1 MEGGPPCKVP
11 IAQFCN
17 RVVTGWA
24 NRGVSAPSGAKLR
37 QGGGAALRQVHC
49 NADKDALVMV
59 TPADV
64 NHAFSDAELEELLA
78 FGTVESHRAGDLI
91 IEEGAMAPD
100 CIITLSG
107 HTDIFA
113 STDEGRKRV
122 GWMERG
128 QFAGDLSVLTGQ
140 RHLSRVEMGADGE
153 ILRIAHSDFQRL
165 IASNSYYS
173 DVFVRVLSA
182 RREFSNQ
189 RGFAVTIVIGA
200 ALDRSV
206 YALRDLLAKHGVA
219 HRWFDP
225 ADGPVPAHLLA
236 ERDISEDQLPVVILG
251 AADLLV
257 QPTPEQLAAAL
268 GLDLLPDGST
278 ADVIV
283 VGSGPGGLAAAV
295 YAASEGLTVIA
306 LDALAPGGQAGT
318 SSKIENY
325 LGFPTGISGNEL
337 ARRATVQA
345 QKFGARIAAPVR
357 AASIVRDEGVYCLHL
372 ADGRKLRSRAVVV
385 ASGAQYQRLPIEGI
399 EAYEGRGIYYGAT
412 PMEAQL
418 CGNAEVT
425 VVGSGNSAGQGAI
438 YLASVAK
445 KVYVIFRRK
454 SLRETMSEYLVRRL
468 EDHPN
473 IENIPSTDVIALHG
487 EGGLAGLTYR
497 SRETGEEGHCDCRFL
512 FLFLGANP
520 NTGWLPKEMVCDE
533 RGFVK
538 TGADIAPV
546 ELVKAG
552 WSLDRMPSR
561 YETSWPRIYAIGDVR
576 KGSVKRV
583 ASSVGEGSV
592 VVSDIHQALAEV
604 AAT

>member
-1 MEGGPPCKVP
+1 M
-11 IAQFCN
+11 
-17 RVVTGWA
+17 
-24 NRGVSAPSGAKLR
+24 VSR
-37 QGGGAALRQVHC
+37 
-49 NADKDALVMV
+49 
-59 TPADV
+59 ADV
-64 NHAFSDAELEELLA
+64 NHDFTDAELAELA
-78 FGTVESHRAGDLI
+78 VYGVVESHAAGDLLVA
-91 IEEGAMAPD
+91 EGTMAPD
-100 CIITLSG
+100 CIVTLSG
-107 HTDIFA
+107 QTDIFA

-128 QFAGDLSVLTGQ
+128 QFAGNLSVLTGQ

-153 ILRIAHSDFQRL
+153 ILRIAHADFQRL
-165 IASNSYYS
+165 IAANSHYS
-173 DVFVRVLSA
+173 DIFVRVLSA

-189 RGFAVTIVIGA
+189 RGFAVVIVIGA
-200 ALDRSV
+200 AMDRSV

-225 ADGPVPAHLLA
+225 AEGPVAAHLMA
-236 ERDISEDQLPVVILG
+236 ERGLTEDQLPVVILG
-251 AADLLV
+251 AADVLA
-257 QPTPEQLAAAL
+257 QPTPEQLAAGL
-268 GLDLLPDGST
+268 GLDLLPDGAT

-306 LDALAPGGQAGT
+306 IDALAPGGQAGT

-345 QKFGARIAAPVR
+345 QKFGARIVAPVR
-357 AASIVRDEGVYCLHL
+357 GAAIDRDGDAYCLSL
-372 ADGRKLRSRAVVV
+372 ADGRRLRSRAVVI
-385 ASGAQYQRLPIEGI
+385 ASGAQYQRLPIDGI
-399 EAYEGRGIYYGAT
+399 EHYEGRGIFYGAT

-425 VVGSGNSAGQGAI
+425 VVGAGNSAGQGAI
-438 YLASVAK
+438 YLANAARRVH
-445 KVYVIFRRK
+445 VVFRRS
-454 SLRETMSEYLVRRL
+454 SLRETMSEYLVKRL
-468 EDHPN
+468 EEHPN
-473 IENIPSTDVIALHG
+473 IELHASTDVVGLHG
-487 EGGLAGLTYR
+487 EDRLDGITYR
-497 SRETGEEGHCDCRFL
+497 CRESGAESGCGCSFL
-512 FLFLGANP
+512 FLFLGASP

-538 TGADIAPV
+538 TGVDIAPL

-592 VVSDIHQALAEV
+592 VVSDIHQALAEMGSP
-604 AAT
+604 

>member
-1 MEGGPPCKVP
+1 MT
-11 IAQFCN
+11 Q
-17 RVVTGWA
+17 
-24 NRGVSAPSGAKLR
+24 
-37 QGGGAALRQVHC
+37 
-49 NADKDALVMV
+49 
-59 TPADV
+59 PADV
-64 NHAFSDAELEELLA
+64 NHTFPDAELEELAA
-78 FGTVESHRAGDLI
+78 FGTIESHKAGDLI
-91 IEEGAMAPD
+91 LAEGTMAPD

-113 STDEGRKRV
+113 TTDEGRRRV

-153 ILRIAHSDFQRL
+153 ILRIAHADFQRL
-165 IASNSYYS
+165 ISGNSHFS
-173 DVFVRVLSA
+173 DVFVRVFAA
-182 RREFSNQ
+182 RREFGNS
-189 RGFAVTIVIGA
+189 RGFAAIIVIGA
-200 ALDRSV
+200 AMDRSV
-206 YALRDLLAKHGVA
+206 YALRDLLMKHGVA

-225 ADGPVPAHLLA
+225 ADGPVAAHLMA
-236 ERDISEDQLPVVILG
+236 ERGLTEDQLPAVILG
-251 AADLLV
+251 ATDVLV
-257 QPTPEQLAAAL
+257 QPTPEQLAQGL
-268 GLDLLPDGST
+268 GLDLLPDGAT
-278 ADVIV
+278 ADVLV

-306 LDALAPGGQAGT
+306 LDSLAPGGQAGT

-345 QKFGARIAAPVR
+345 QKFGARIVAPVR
-357 AASIVRDEGVYCLHL
+357 AASIDRDGEAYCLHL
-372 ADGRKLRSRAVVV
+372 VDGRKLRSRAVVV
-385 ASGAQYQRLPIEGI
+385 ASGAQYQRLPIDGI

-445 KVYVIFRRK
+445 KVHVIFRRK
-454 SLRETMSEYLVRRL
+454 SLRETMSEYLVKRL
-468 EDHPN
+468 EEHPN
-473 IENIPSTDVIALHG
+473 IEIIGSTDVVALRG
-487 EGGLAGLTYR
+487 EEGLEGLTYR
-497 SRETGEEGHCDCRFL
+497 CRETGAEDVCDCRFL
-512 FLFLGANP
+512 FLFLGAIP
-520 NTGWLPKEMVCDE
+520 NTSWLPKEMVCDDK
-533 RGFVK
+533 GFVK
-538 TGADIAPV
+538 TGTDIAPL
-546 ELVKAG
+546 ELVRAG

-592 VVSDIHQALAEV
+592 VVSDIHQALAEISADV
-604 AAT
+604 SSAAS

>member
-1 MEGGPPCKVP
+1 M
-11 IAQFCN
+11 
-17 RVVTGWA
+17 
-24 NRGVSAPSGAKLR
+24 VSR
-37 QGGGAALRQVHC
+37 
-49 NADKDALVMV
+49 
-59 TPADV
+59 ADV
-64 NHAFSDAELEELLA
+64 NHSFSDAELDELCG
-78 FGTVESHRAGDLI
+78 FGTVESYKAGDLI
-91 IEEGAMAPD
+91 IAEGAVAPD
-100 CIITLSG
+100 CIVTLSG

-165 IASNSYYS
+165 IAGNSHYS
-173 DVFVRVLSA
+173 DIFVRVLSA

-225 ADGPVPAHLLA
+225 ADGPVPTHLLA
-236 ERDISEDQLPVVILG
+236 ERGVAEEQLPVVILG

-257 QPTPEQLAAAL
+257 QPTPEMLAAAL
-268 GLDLLPDGST
+268 GLDLLPDGAT

-306 LDALAPGGQAGT
+306 LDAHAPGGQAGT

-357 AASIVRDEGVYCLHL
+357 AASIAPDKDAYCLHL

-418 CGNAEVT
+418 CSDAEVA

-438 YLASVAK
+438 YLASVAR

-454 SLRETMSEYLVRRL
+454 SLRETMSEYLVKRL
-468 EDHPN
+468 EEHPN
-473 IENIPSTDVIALHG
+473 IEIIASTDVVALHG
-487 EGGLAGLTYR
+487 EDSLDALTYR
-497 SRETGEEGHCDCRFL
+497 CRETGAEGHCECRFL
-512 FLFLGANP
+512 FLFLGATP
-520 NTGWLPKEMVCDE
+520 NTGWLPSEMVCDE

-538 TGADIAPV
+538 TGTDIAPV
-546 ELVKAG
+546 ELVRAG
-552 WSLDRMPSR
+552 WSLDRMPTR
-561 YETSWPRIYAIGDVR
+561 YETSWPRIYAVGDVR

-592 VVSDIHQALAEV
+592 VVSDIHQALAEIIAV
-604 AAT
+604 AV

>member
-1 MEGGPPCKVP
+1 MT
-11 IAQFCN
+11 A
-17 RVVTGWA
+17 
-24 NRGVSAPSGAKLR
+24 
-37 QGGGAALRQVHC
+37 
-49 NADKDALVMV
+49 
-59 TPADV
+59 PADV
-64 NHAFSDAELEELLA
+64 NHTFPDAEIDELLA
-78 FGTVESHRAGDLI
+78 FGTVESHKAGDLI
-91 IEEGAMAPD
+91 LAEGTMAPD
-100 CIITLSG
+100 CILTLSG

-113 STDEGRKRV
+113 TTDEGPKRV

-140 RHLSRVEMGADGE
+140 RHSSRIEMGADGD
-153 ILRIAHSDFQRL
+153 ILRIAHADFQRL
-165 IASNSYYS
+165 IAGNSHFS
-173 DVFVRVLSA
+173 DVFVRVFAA
-182 RREFSNQ
+182 RREFGNS
-189 RGFAVTIVIGA
+189 RGFAAIIVIGA
-200 ALDRSV
+200 AMDRGV
-206 YALRDLLAKHGVA
+206 YALRDLLMKHGVA

-225 ADGPVPAHLLA
+225 ADGPVAGHLMA
-236 ERDISEDQLPVVILG
+236 ERGLTDEQLPLVILG
-251 AADLLV
+251 ATEPLV
-257 QPTPEQLAAAL
+257 QPTPEQLAVAL
-268 GLDLLPDGST
+268 GLDLLPDGAT
-278 ADVIV
+278 ADVLV

-306 LDALAPGGQAGT
+306 LDSLAPGGQAGT

-345 QKFGARIAAPVR
+345 QKFGARLVSPVR
-357 AASIVRDEGVYCLHL
+357 AASIGRDGDAYCLHL
-372 ADGRKLRSRAVVV
+372 VDGRKLRSRAVVV

-454 SLRETMSEYLVRRL
+454 SLRETMSEYLVKRL
-468 EDHPN
+468 EEHPN
-473 IENIPSTDVIALHG
+473 IEIIGSTDVVALHG
-487 EGGLAGLTYR
+487 EDRLGGLTYR
-497 SRETGEEGHCDCRFL
+497 CRETGAEDHCDCGFL
-512 FLFLGANP
+512 FLFLGATP
-520 NTGWLPKEMVCDE
+520 NTAWLPKEMVCDD

-538 TGADIAPV
+538 TGTDIVPI
-546 ELVKAG
+546 ELVRAG

-604 AAT
+604 AS

>member
-1 MEGGPPCKVP
+1 M
-11 IAQFCN
+11 
-17 RVVTGWA
+17 
-24 NRGVSAPSGAKLR
+24 VS
-37 QGGGAALRQVHC
+37 
-49 NADKDALVMV
+49 
-59 TPADV
+59 PADV
-64 NHAFSDAELEELLA
+64 NHTFSDAELDELRA
-78 FGTVESHRAGDLI
+78 FGAVESHRAGELLVA
-91 IEEGAMAPD
+91 EGTMAPD
-100 CIITLSG
+100 CIVTLSG
-107 HTDIFA
+107 YTDIYA
-113 STDEGRKRV
+113 MTDEGSKRV

-153 ILRIAHSDFQRL
+153 ILRIAHADFQRL
-165 IASNSYYS
+165 IAGNSHFS
-173 DVFVRVLSA
+173 DIFVRIFAA
-182 RREFSNQ
+182 RREFSSR
-189 RGFAVTIVIGA
+189 RGFAAIIVIGA
-200 ALDRSV
+200 AMDRSV

-225 ADGPVPAHLLA
+225 ADGPVAAHLMA
-236 ERDISEDQLPVVILG
+236 ERGLIDEQLPAVILG
-251 AADLLV
+251 AADVLV
-257 QPTPEQLAAAL
+257 QPTPEQLAASL
-268 GLDLLPDGST
+268 GLDLLPDGAT

-295 YAASEGLTVIA
+295 YAGSEGLTVIA
-306 LDALAPGGQAGT
+306 IDALAPGGQAGT

-345 QKFGARIAAPVR
+345 QKFGARLVAPVR
-357 AASIVRDEGVYCLHL
+357 AAAIDRDSDAYCLQL
-372 ADGRKLRSRAVVV
+372 ADGRKLRSRAVVI
-385 ASGAQYQRLPIEGI
+385 ASGAQYQRLPIDGI
-399 EAYEGRGIYYGAT
+399 EHYEGRGIFYGAT

-425 VVGSGNSAGQGAI
+425 VVGAGNSAGQGAI
-438 YLASVAK
+438 YLANAAR
-445 KVYVIFRRK
+445 KVHVIFRRP
-454 SLRETMSEYLVRRL
+454 SLRETMSEYLVKRL
-468 EDHPN
+468 EEHPN
-473 IENIPSTDVIALHG
+473 IELHAMTDVVALHG
-487 EGGLAGLTYR
+487 ADASGGWLDGITYR
-497 SRETGEEGHCDCRFL
+497 CRDTGVESGCDCRFL
-512 FLFLGANP
+512 FLFLGASP

-538 TGADIAPV
+538 TGTDIAPL

-604 AAT
+604 ETTAE

>member
-1 MEGGPPCKVP
+1 MT
-11 IAQFCN
+11 A
-17 RVVTGWA
+17 
-24 NRGVSAPSGAKLR
+24 
-37 QGGGAALRQVHC
+37 
-49 NADKDALVMV
+49 
-59 TPADV
+59 PADV
-64 NHAFSDAELEELLA
+64 NHTFPDAEIDELLA
-78 FGTVESHRAGDLI
+78 FGTVESHKAGDLI
-91 IEEGAMAPD
+91 LAEGTMAPD
-100 CIITLSG
+100 CILTLSG

-113 STDEGRKRV
+113 TTDEGPKRV

-140 RHLSRVEMGADGE
+140 RHSSRIEMGAEGD
-153 ILRIAHSDFQRL
+153 ILRIAHADFQRL
-165 IASNSYYS
+165 IAGNSHFS
-173 DVFVRVLSA
+173 DVFVRVFAA
-182 RREFSNQ
+182 RREFGNS
-189 RGFAVTIVIGA
+189 RGFAAIIVIGA
-200 ALDRSV
+200 AMDRGV
-206 YALRDLLAKHGVA
+206 YALRDLLMKHGVA

-225 ADGPVPAHLLA
+225 ADGPVAGHLMA
-236 ERDISEDQLPVVILG
+236 ERGLTDEQLPLVILG
-251 AADLLV
+251 ATEPLV
-257 QPTPEQLAAAL
+257 QPTPEQLAVAL
-268 GLDLLPDGST
+268 GLDLLPDGAT
-278 ADVIV
+278 ADVLV

-306 LDALAPGGQAGT
+306 LDSLAPGGQAGT

-345 QKFGARIAAPVR
+345 QKFGARLVSPVR
-357 AASIVRDEGVYCLHL
+357 AAEIGRDGDAYCLHL
-372 ADGRKLRSRAVVV
+372 VDGRKLRSRAVVV

-454 SLRETMSEYLVRRL
+454 SLRETMSEYLVKRL
-468 EDHPN
+468 EEHPN
-473 IENIPSTDVIALHG
+473 IEIIGSTDVVALHG
-487 EGGLAGLTYR
+487 EDRLGGLTYR
-497 SRETGEEGHCDCRFL
+497 CRETGAEDHCDCGFL
-512 FLFLGANP
+512 FLFLGATP
-520 NTGWLPKEMVCDE
+520 NTGWLPKEMVCDD

-538 TGADIAPV
+538 TGTDIAPI

-552 WSLDRMPSR
+552 WALDRMPSR

-592 VVSDIHQALAEV
+592 VVSDIHAALAESGS
-604 AAT
+604 

>member
-1 MEGGPPCKVP
+1 M
-11 IAQFCN
+11 
-17 RVVTGWA
+17 
-24 NRGVSAPSGAKLR
+24 VSRS
-37 QGGGAALRQVHC
+37 
-49 NADKDALVMV
+49 
-59 TPADV
+59 DV
-64 NHAFSDAELEELLA
+64 NHTFSDAELDELCA
-78 FGTVESHRAGDLI
+78 FGTVESHRAGDLLVA
-91 IEEGAMAPD
+91 EGTMAPD

-153 ILRIAHSDFQRL
+153 ILRIKHADFQRL
-165 IASNSYYS
+165 IAGNSHYS
-173 DVFVRVLSA
+173 DIFVRVLSA

-251 AADLLV
+251 AADMLV

-278 ADVIV
+278 ADVLV

-357 AASIVRDEGVYCLHL
+357 AASIVRDEDVYCLHL
-372 ADGRKLRSRAVVV
+372 ADGRKLRSRAVVI

-473 IENIPSTDVIALHG
+473 IEIIPSTDVIALHG
-487 EGGLAGLTYR
+487 EDGLAGLTYR
-497 SRETGEEGHCDCRFL
+497 GRETGEEGHCDCRFL
-512 FLFLGANP
+512 FLFLGASP

-538 TGADIAPV
+538 TGGDIAPV

>member
-1 MEGGPPCKVP
+1 MNVLEPGKDPF
-11 IAQFCN
+11 AM
-17 RVVTGWA
+17 
-24 NRGVSAPSGAKLR
+24 VSR
-37 QGGGAALRQVHC
+37 
-49 NADKDALVMV
+49 
-59 TPADV
+59 ADV
-64 NHAFSDAELEELLA
+64 NYNFTDAELDELRA
-78 FGTVESHRAGDLI
+78 FGAIESHKAGDLI

-153 ILRIAHSDFQRL
+153 ILRIVHADFQRL
-165 IASNSYYS
+165 IAGNSYYS
-173 DVFVRVLSA
+173 DIFIRVLSA
-182 RREFSNQ
+182 RREFSKN

-200 ALDRSV
+200 AMDRSV
-206 YALRDLLAKHGVA
+206 YALRDLLMKHGVA

-225 ADGPVPAHLLA
+225 ADGPVAGHLLA
-236 ERDISEDQLPVVILG
+236 ERGLTEDNLPVAILG
-251 AADLLV
+251 AADVLI
-257 QPTPEQLAAAL
+257 QPTPEQLAAGL
-268 GLDLLPDGST
+268 GLDLLPDGAT

-295 YAASEGLTVIA
+295 YAASEGLSVIA

-345 QKFGARIAAPVR
+345 QKFGARLVSPVS
-357 AASIVRDEGVYCLHL
+357 AASINRDDADAYCLHL
-372 ADGRKLRSRAVVV
+372 ADGRKLRSRAVVI
-385 ASGAQYQRLPIEGI
+385 ASGAKYQSLPIEGI
-399 EAYEGRGIYYGAT
+399 ESYEGRGIYYGAT

-418 CGNAEVT
+418 CSDAEVS
-425 VVGSGNSAGQGAI
+425 VVGAGNSAGQGAI

-445 KVYVIFRRK
+445 KVYVIFRRS
-454 SLRETMSEYLVRRL
+454 SLRDTMSEYLVKRL
-468 EDHPN
+468 EEHPN
-473 IENIPSTDVIALHG
+473 IEIIPSTDVVALHG
-487 EGGLAGLTYR
+487 EEHLAGVTYR
-497 SRETGEEGHCDCRFL
+497 CRETGAEDHCDCKFL
-512 FLFLGANP
+512 FLFLGASP
-520 NTGWLPKEMVCDE
+520 NTRWLPKEMVCDE

-538 TGADIAPV
+538 TGADIAPL

-552 WSLDRMPSR
+552 WSLDRMPSHL
-561 YETSWPRIYAIGDVR
+561 ETSWPRIYAVGDVR

-592 VVSDIHQALAEV
+592 VVSHIHQALAETGTPV
-604 AAT
+604 G

>member
-1 MEGGPPCKVP
+1 M
-11 IAQFCN
+11 I
-17 RVVTGWA
+17 
-24 NRGVSAPSGAKLR
+24 
-37 QGGGAALRQVHC
+37 
-49 NADKDALVMV
+49 

-64 NHAFSDAELEELLA
+64 NHTFSDTELEELLA
-78 FGTVESHRAGDLI
+78 FGTVESYRAGDLI

-113 STDEGRKRV
+113 STEDGRKRV

-153 ILRIAHSDFQRL
+153 ILRIAHADFQRL

-173 DVFVRVLSA
+173 DIFIRVLSA

-236 ERDISEDQLPVVILG
+236 ERDISEEQLPVVILG

-268 GLDLLPDGST
+268 GLDLLPDGAT
-278 ADVIV
+278 ADVLV

-306 LDALAPGGQAGT
+306 LDAHAPGGQAGT

-357 AASIVRDEGVYCLHL
+357 AASIVRDEEVYCLHL

-399 EAYEGRGIYYGAT
+399 EAYEGRGIFYGAT

-445 KVYVIFRRK
+445 TVYVIFRRK
-454 SLRETMSEYLVRRL
+454 SLRETMSDYLVRRL

-473 IENIPSTDVIALHG
+473 IQIIPSTDVIALHG
-487 EGGLAGLTYR
+487 EDGLAGLTYR
-497 SRETGEEGHCDCRFL
+497 CRETGEEGHCDCRFL
-512 FLFLGANP
+512 FLFLGASP
-520 NTGWLPKEMVCDE
+520 NTGWLPNEMVCDE

-538 TGADIAPV
+538 TGADIAPL

-583 ASSVGEGSV
+583 ASSVGEGSA
-592 VVSDIHQALAEV
+592 VVSDIHQALAEMGAPV
-604 AAT
+604 S

>member
-1 MEGGPPCKVP
+1 M
-11 IAQFCN
+11 
-17 RVVTGWA
+17 
-24 NRGVSAPSGAKLR
+24 VSR
-37 QGGGAALRQVHC
+37 I
-49 NADKDALVMV
+49 
-59 TPADV
+59 DV
-64 NHAFSDAELEELLA
+64 NHTFSDAELEELSA
-78 FGTVESHRAGDLI
+78 FGTVESHKAGDLLVA
-91 IEEGAMAPD
+91 EGTMAPD
-100 CIITLSG
+100 CIVTLSG

-113 STDEGRKRV
+113 STDDGPQRV

-153 ILRIAHSDFQRL
+153 ILRIAHADFQRL

-173 DVFVRVLSA
+173 DIFVRVLSA

-189 RGFAVTIVIGA
+189 RGFAATIVIGA
-200 ALDRSV
+200 ALDRNV

-251 AADLLV
+251 ASDMLV
-257 QPTPEQLAAAL
+257 QPSPEQLAAAL
-268 GLDLLPDGST
+268 GLDLLPDGAT
-278 ADVIV
+278 ADVLV

-357 AASIVRDEGVYCLHL
+357 AASIGRDGDAYCLHL
-372 ADGRKLRSRAVVV
+372 VDGRKLRSRAVVV

-454 SLRETMSEYLVRRL
+454 SLRETMSEYLVKRL
-468 EDHPN
+468 EEHPN
-473 IENIPSTDVIALHG
+473 IEIIGSTDVVALHG
-487 EGGLAGLTYR
+487 EDRLAGLTYR
-497 SRETGEEGHCDCRFL
+497 DRETGDEGHCDCGFL
-512 FLFLGANP
+512 FLFLGASP

-538 TGADIAPV
+538 TGADIAPM

-592 VVSDIHQALAEV
+592 VVSDIHAALAEMGDV
-604 AAT
+604 EL

>member
-1 MEGGPPCKVP
+1 MTP
-11 IAQFCN
+11 
-17 RVVTGWA
+17 
-24 NRGVSAPSGAKLR
+24 
-37 QGGGAALRQVHC
+37 
-49 NADKDALVMV
+49 
-59 TPADV
+59 PADV
-64 NHAFSDAELEELLA
+64 NHTFPDAELEELAA
-78 FGTVESHRAGDLI
+78 FGTVESHKAGDLI
-91 IEEGAMAPD
+91 LAEGTMAPD

-113 STDEGRKRV
+113 TTDEGRRRV

-153 ILRIAHSDFQRL
+153 ILRISYDAFQRL
-165 IASNSYYS
+165 IGGNSHFS
-173 DVFVRVLSA
+173 DIFVRVFAA
-182 RREFSNQ
+182 RREFGNS
-189 RGFAVTIVIGA
+189 RGFAAIIVLGA
-200 ALDRSV
+200 ATDRSV
-206 YALRDLLAKHGVA
+206 YTLRDLLMKHGVA
-219 HRWFDP
+219 NRWFDP
-225 ADGPVPAHLLA
+225 ADGPVAAHLMA
-236 ERDISEDQLPVVILG
+236 ERGLTEDQLPAVILG
-251 AADLLV
+251 AADVLI
-257 QPTPEQLAAAL
+257 QPTPEQLAQGL
-268 GLDLLPDGST
+268 GLDLLPDGAT
-278 ADVIV
+278 ADVLV

-306 LDALAPGGQAGT
+306 LDSLAPGGQAGT

-345 QKFGARIAAPVR
+345 QKFGARLVSPVR
-357 AASIVRDEGVYCLHL
+357 AASIGRDGDAYCLHL
-372 ADGRKLRSRAVVV
+372 VDGRKLRSRAVVV
-385 ASGAQYQRLPIEGI
+385 ASGAQYQRLPIDGI
-399 EAYEGRGIYYGAT
+399 EDYEGRGIYYGAT

-454 SLRETMSEYLVRRL
+454 SLRETMSEYLVKRL
-468 EDHPN
+468 EEHPN
-473 IENIPSTDVIALHG
+473 IEIIGSTDVVALRG
-487 EGGLAGLTYR
+487 NAGLEGLTYR
-497 SRETGEEGHCDCRFL
+497 CRETGAEDVCDCRFL
-512 FLFLGANP
+512 FLFLGASP
-520 NTGWLPKEMVCDE
+520 NTAWLPKEMVCDDK
-533 RGFVK
+533 GFVK
-538 TGADIAPV
+538 TGTDIAPL
-546 ELVKAG
+546 ELVRAG

-592 VVSDIHQALAEV
+592 VVSDIHRALAEV
-604 AAT
+604 SADVSSAAS

>member
-1 MEGGPPCKVP
+1 M
-11 IAQFCN
+11 I
-17 RVVTGWA
+17 
-24 NRGVSAPSGAKLR
+24 S
-37 QGGGAALRQVHC
+37 
-49 NADKDALVMV
+49 
-59 TPADV
+59 PADV
-64 NHAFSDAELEELLA
+64 NHTFSDAELEELLA
-78 FGTVESHRAGDLI
+78 YGTVESHRAGDLI
-91 IEEGAMAPD
+91 IAEGAMAPD

-153 ILRIAHSDFQRL
+153 ILRVAHGAFQRL
-165 IASNSYYS
+165 IAGNSYYS
-173 DVFVRVLSA
+173 DIFVRVLSA

-236 ERDISEDQLPVVILG
+236 ERDIAEDQLPVVILG

-268 GLDLLPDGST
+268 GLDLLPDGAT
-278 ADVIV
+278 ADVLV

-306 LDALAPGGQAGT
+306 LDAHAPGGQAGT

-357 AASIVRDEGVYCLHL
+357 AASIARDADAYCLHL

-399 EAYEGRGIYYGAT
+399 ESYEGRGIYYGAT

-425 VVGSGNSAGQGAI
+425 IVGAGNSAGQGAI

-445 KVYVIFRRK
+445 KVYMIFRRV
-454 SLRETMSEYLVRRL
+454 SLRETMSEYLVKRL
-468 EDHPN
+468 EEHPN
-473 IENIPSTDVIALHG
+473 IEIIPSTDVVALHG
-487 EGGLAGLTYR
+487 EDQLAGVTYR

-512 FLFLGANP
+512 FLFLGASP
-520 NTGWLPKEMVCDE
+520 NTGWLPKEMVCDA

-538 TGADIAPV
+538 TGGDIAPM

-552 WSLDRMPSR
+552 WTLDRMPSR
-561 YETSWPRIYAIGDVR
+561 FETSWPRIYAVGDVR
-576 KGSVKRV
+576 QGSVKRV

-592 VVSDIHQALAEV
+592 VVSDIHAALAEISS
-604 AAT
+604 AAS

>member
-1 MEGGPPCKVP
+1 M
-11 IAQFCN
+11 
-17 RVVTGWA
+17 
-24 NRGVSAPSGAKLR
+24 VSR
-37 QGGGAALRQVHC
+37 
-49 NADKDALVMV
+49 
-59 TPADV
+59 ADV
-64 NHAFSDAELEELLA
+64 NFDFTDAELDELAA
-78 FGTVESHRAGDLI
+78 FGTIESHKAGDLI
-91 IEEGAMAPD
+91 VEEGAMAPD
-100 CIITLSG
+100 CIVTLSG
-107 HTDIFA
+107 QTDIFA
-113 STDEGRKRV
+113 STDEGRIRV

-153 ILRIAHSDFQRL
+153 ILRIAHADFQRL
-165 IASNSYYS
+165 IAGNSHYS
-173 DVFVRVLSA
+173 DIFIRVLSA
-182 RREFSNQ
+182 RREFSNT

-200 ALDRSV
+200 AMDRSV
-206 YALRDLLAKHGVA
+206 YALRDLLMKHGVA

-225 ADGPVPAHLLA
+225 ADGPVAAHLMA
-236 ERDISEDQLPVVILG
+236 ERGLTEDQLPAVILG
-251 AADLLV
+251 AADVLI
-257 QPTPEQLAAAL
+257 QPTPEQLAAGL
-268 GLDLLPDGST
+268 GLDLLPDGAT

-345 QKFGARIAAPVR
+345 QKFGARLVAPVR
-357 AASIVRDEGVYCLHL
+357 AASINRDDDAYCLRL

-385 ASGAQYQRLPIEGI
+385 ATGAQYQRLPIEGI
-399 EAYEGRGIYYGAT
+399 ESYEGRGIYYGAT

-418 CGNAEVT
+418 CSNAEVT
-425 VVGSGNSAGQGAI
+425 VVGAGNSAGQGAI

-445 KVYVIFRRK
+445 KVHVIFRRG
-454 SLRETMSEYLVRRL
+454 SLRETMSEYLVKRL
-468 EDHPN
+468 EEHPN
-473 IENIPSTDVIALHG
+473 IEIIPSTDVVGLHG
-487 EGGLAGLTYR
+487 EDGLAGVTYR
-497 SRETGEEGHCDCRFL
+497 CRETGDEGHCDCRFL

-520 NTGWLPKEMVCDE
+520 NTGWLPREMVCDE

-538 TGADIAPV
+538 TGADIAPM

-552 WSLDRMPSR
+552 WSPDRMPSR
-561 YETSWPRIYAIGDVR
+561 LETSWPRIYAVGDVR

-592 VVSDIHQALAEV
+592 VVSHIHQALAELAEIDV
-604 AAT
+604 TAS

>member
-1 MEGGPPCKVP
+1 MTP
-11 IAQFCN
+11 
-17 RVVTGWA
+17 
-24 NRGVSAPSGAKLR
+24 
-37 QGGGAALRQVHC
+37 
-49 NADKDALVMV
+49 
-59 TPADV
+59 PADV
-64 NHAFSDAELEELLA
+64 NHTFSDAELMELTA
-78 FGTVESHRAGDLI
+78 FGRVESHRAGDLI
-91 IEEGAMAPD
+91 LAEGTMAPD
-100 CIITLSG
+100 CIVTLSG

-113 STDEGRKRV
+113 TTDEGERRV

-128 QFAGDLSVLTGQ
+128 QFAGDLSILTGQ
-140 RHLSRVEMGADGE
+140 RHLSRVEMGADGD
-153 ILRIAHSDFQRL
+153 ILRIAHADFQRL
-165 IASNSYYS
+165 IGGNSHFS
-173 DVFVRVLSA
+173 DVFVRVFAA
-182 RREFSNQ
+182 RREFGNS
-189 RGFAVTIVIGA
+189 RGFAAIIILGA
-200 ALDRSV
+200 AMDRSV

-225 ADGPVPAHLLA
+225 ADGPVAAHLMA
-236 ERDISEDQLPVVILG
+236 ERGLDDAQLPAVILG
-251 AADLLV
+251 AADVLV
-257 QPTPEQLAAAL
+257 RPTPEELAQGL
-268 GLDLLPDGST
+268 GLDLLPDGAT

-295 YAASEGLTVIA
+295 YAASEGLTAIA

-345 QKFGARIAAPVR
+345 QKFGARIVAPVR
-357 AASIVRDEGVYCLHL
+357 AAAVGRDGDAYCLEL
-372 ADGRKLRSRAVVV
+372 ADGRRLRSRAVVI
-385 ASGAQYQRLPIEGI
+385 ASGAQYQRLPIAGI

-438 YLASVAK
+438 YLAGVAK
-445 KVYVIFRRK
+445 KVHVVFRRK

-468 EDHPN
+468 EEHPN
-473 IENIPSTDVIALHG
+473 IEIVPATDVVALHG
-487 EGGLAGLTYR
+487 DDALDGLTYR
-497 SRETGEEGHCDCRFL
+497 CRETGAESGCDCRFL
-512 FLFLGANP
+512 FLFLGATP
-520 NTGWLPKEMVCDE
+520 NTGWLPGEMVCDE
-533 RGFVK
+533 KGFVK
-538 TGADIAPV
+538 TGTDIAPL
-546 ELVKAG
+546 ELVRAG

-604 AAT
+604 GSA

>member
-1 MEGGPPCKVP
+1 M
-11 IAQFCN
+11 
-17 RVVTGWA
+17 
-24 NRGVSAPSGAKLR
+24 VSR
-37 QGGGAALRQVHC
+37 
-49 NADKDALVMV
+49 
-59 TPADV
+59 ADV
-64 NHAFSDAELEELLA
+64 NHNFTDAELEELAA
-78 FGTVESHRAGDLI
+78 FGTVESHKAGDLI
-91 IEEGAMAPD
+91 VEEGAMAPD

-122 GWMERG
+122 GWMEHG

-153 ILRIAHSDFQRL
+153 IIRIAHTDFQRL
-165 IASNSYYS
+165 IAGNSHYS
-173 DVFVRVLSA
+173 DIFVRVLSA
-182 RREFSNQ
+182 RREFSKH

-200 ALDRSV
+200 AMDRSV
-206 YALRDLLAKHGVA
+206 YALRDLLMKHGVA

-225 ADGPVPAHLLA
+225 ADGPVAAHLLA
-236 ERDISEDQLPVVILG
+236 ERGLSEDQLPVAILG
-251 AADLLV
+251 AADVLI
-257 QPTPEQLAAAL
+257 QPTPEQ
-268 GLDLLPDGST
+268 
-278 ADVIV
+278 
-283 VGSGPGGLAAAV
+283 LAAAV

-306 LDALAPGGQAGT
+306 LDSLAPGGQAGT

-345 QKFGARIAAPVR
+345 QKFGARLVSPVR
-357 AASIVRDEGVYCLHL
+357 AASINRDGDAYCLHL

-385 ASGAQYQRLPIEGI
+385 ASGAKYQSLPIDGI
-399 EAYEGRGIYYGAT
+399 ESYEGRGIYYGAT

-418 CGNAEVT
+418 CSDAEVT
-425 VVGSGNSAGQGAI
+425 IVGSGNSAGQGAI

-445 KVYVIFRRK
+445 KVHVIFRRG
-454 SLRETMSEYLVRRL
+454 SLRETISEYLVKRL
-468 EDHPN
+468 EEHPN
-473 IENIPSTDVIALHG
+473 IEIIPSTDVIALHG
-487 EGGLAGLTYR
+487 EDRLAGLTYR
-497 SRETGEEGHCDCRFL
+497 CRETGDEGHCDCGFL
-512 FLFLGANP
+512 FLFLGASP
-520 NTGWLPKEMVCDE
+520 NTTWLPKEMVCDE

-538 TGADIAPV
+538 TGTDIAPL

-561 YETSWPRIYAIGDVR
+561 FETSWPRIYAVGDVR

-592 VVSDIHQALAEV
+592 VVSDIHQALAEIG
-604 AAT
+604 AAEF

>member
-1 MEGGPPCKVP
+1 MT
-11 IAQFCN
+11 A
-17 RVVTGWA
+17 
-24 NRGVSAPSGAKLR
+24 
-37 QGGGAALRQVHC
+37 
-49 NADKDALVMV
+49 
-59 TPADV
+59 PADV
-64 NHAFSDAELEELLA
+64 NHTFPDAEIDELLA
-78 FGTVESHRAGDLI
+78 FGTVESHKAGDLI
-91 IEEGAMAPD
+91 LAEGTMAPD
-100 CIITLSG
+100 CILTLSG

-113 STDEGRKRV
+113 TTDEGPKRV

-140 RHLSRVEMGADGE
+140 RHSSRIEMGADGD
-153 ILRIAHSDFQRL
+153 ILRIAHADFQRL
-165 IASNSYYS
+165 IAGNSHFS
-173 DVFVRVLSA
+173 DVFVRVFAA
-182 RREFSNQ
+182 RREFGNS
-189 RGFAVTIVIGA
+189 RGFAAIIVIGA
-200 ALDRSV
+200 AMDRGV
-206 YALRDLLAKHGVA
+206 YALRDLLMKHGVA

-225 ADGPVPAHLLA
+225 ADGPVAGHLMA
-236 ERDISEDQLPVVILG
+236 ERGLTDEQLPLVILG
-251 AADLLV
+251 ATEPLV
-257 QPTPEQLAAAL
+257 QPTPESLAVAL
-268 GLDLLPDGST
+268 GLDLLPDGAT
-278 ADVIV
+278 ADVLV

-306 LDALAPGGQAGT
+306 LDSLAPGGQAGT

-345 QKFGARIAAPVR
+345 QKFGARLVSPVR
-357 AASIVRDEGVYCLHL
+357 AASIGRDGDAYCLHL
-372 ADGRKLRSRAVVV
+372 VDGRKLRSRAVVV

-454 SLRETMSEYLVRRL
+454 SLRETMSEYLVKRL
-468 EDHPN
+468 EEHPN
-473 IENIPSTDVIALHG
+473 IEIIGSTDVVALHG
-487 EGGLAGLTYR
+487 EDRLGGLTYR
-497 SRETGEEGHCDCRFL
+497 CRETGAENHCDCGFL
-512 FLFLGANP
+512 FLFLGATP
-520 NTGWLPKEMVCDE
+520 NTAWLPKEMVCDD

-538 TGADIAPV
+538 TGTDIVPI

-552 WSLDRMPSR
+552 WALDRMPSR

-592 VVSDIHQALAEV
+592 VVSDIHAALAEV
-604 AAT
+604 AS

>member
-1 MEGGPPCKVP
+1 M
-11 IAQFCN
+11 I
-17 RVVTGWA
+17 
-24 NRGVSAPSGAKLR
+24 
-37 QGGGAALRQVHC
+37 
-49 NADKDALVMV
+49 

-64 NHAFSDAELEELLA
+64 NHTFSDTELEELLA
-78 FGTVESHRAGDLI
+78 FGTVESYRAGDLI

-113 STDEGRKRV
+113 STEDGRKRV

-153 ILRIAHSDFQRL
+153 ILRIAHADFQRL

-173 DVFVRVLSA
+173 DIFIRVLSA

-236 ERDISEDQLPVVILG
+236 ERDISEEQLPVVILG

-268 GLDLLPDGST
+268 GLDLLPDGAT
-278 ADVIV
+278 ADVLV

-306 LDALAPGGQAGT
+306 LDAHAPGGQAGT

-357 AASIVRDEGVYCLHL
+357 AASIVRDEEVYCLHL

-399 EAYEGRGIYYGAT
+399 EAYEGRGIFYGAT

-445 KVYVIFRRK
+445 TVYVIFRRK
-454 SLRETMSEYLVRRL
+454 SLRETMSDYLVRRL

-473 IENIPSTDVIALHG
+473 IQIIPSTDVIALHG
-487 EGGLAGLTYR
+487 EDGLAGLTYR
-497 SRETGEEGHCDCRFL
+497 CRVTGEEGHCDCRFL
-512 FLFLGANP
+512 FLFLGASP
-520 NTGWLPKEMVCDE
+520 NTGWLPNEMVCDE

-538 TGADIAPV
+538 TGADIAPL

-592 VVSDIHQALAEV
+592 VVSDIHQALAEMGAPV
-604 AAT
+604 S

>member
-1 MEGGPPCKVP
+1 MT
-11 IAQFCN
+11 A
-17 RVVTGWA
+17 
-24 NRGVSAPSGAKLR
+24 
-37 QGGGAALRQVHC
+37 
-49 NADKDALVMV
+49 
-59 TPADV
+59 PADV
-64 NHAFSDAELEELLA
+64 NHTFPDAEIDELLA
-78 FGTVESHRAGDLI
+78 FGTVESHKAGDLI
-91 IEEGAMAPD
+91 LAEGTMAPD
-100 CIITLSG
+100 CILTLSG

-113 STDEGRKRV
+113 TTDEGPKRV

-140 RHLSRVEMGADGE
+140 RHSSRIEMGAEGD
-153 ILRIAHSDFQRL
+153 ILRIAHADFQRL
-165 IASNSYYS
+165 IAGNSHFS
-173 DVFVRVLSA
+173 DVFVRVFAA
-182 RREFSNQ
+182 RREFGNS
-189 RGFAVTIVIGA
+189 RGFAAIIVIGA
-200 ALDRSV
+200 AMDRGV
-206 YALRDLLAKHGVA
+206 YALRDLLMKHGVA

-225 ADGPVPAHLLA
+225 VDGPVAGHLMA
-236 ERDISEDQLPVVILG
+236 ERGLTDEQLPLVILG
-251 AADLLV
+251 ATEPLV
-257 QPTPEQLAAAL
+257 QPTPESLAVAL
-268 GLDLLPDGST
+268 GLDLLPDGAT
-278 ADVIV
+278 ADVLV

-306 LDALAPGGQAGT
+306 LDSLAPGGQAGT

-345 QKFGARIAAPVR
+345 QKFGARLVSPVR
-357 AASIVRDEGVYCLHL
+357 AASIGRDGDAYCLHL
-372 ADGRKLRSRAVVV
+372 VDGRKLRSRAVVV

-454 SLRETMSEYLVRRL
+454 SLRETMSEYLVKRL
-468 EDHPN
+468 EEHPN
-473 IENIPSTDVIALHG
+473 IEIIGSTDVVALHG
-487 EGGLAGLTYR
+487 EDRLGGLTYR
-497 SRETGEEGHCDCRFL
+497 CRETGAEDHCDCGFL
-512 FLFLGANP
+512 FLFLGATP
-520 NTGWLPKEMVCDE
+520 NTAWLPKEMVCDD

-538 TGADIAPV
+538 TGTDIVPI

-552 WSLDRMPSR
+552 WALDRMPSR

-604 AAT
+604 AS

>member
-1 MEGGPPCKVP
+1 M
-11 IAQFCN
+11 I
-17 RVVTGWA
+17 
-24 NRGVSAPSGAKLR
+24 
-37 QGGGAALRQVHC
+37 
-49 NADKDALVMV
+49 

-64 NHAFSDAELEELLA
+64 NHTFSDTELEELLG
-78 FGTVESHRAGDLI
+78 FGTVESYRAGDLI

-113 STDEGRKRV
+113 STEDGRKRV

-153 ILRIAHSDFQRL
+153 ILRIAHADFQRL

-173 DVFVRVLSA
+173 DIFIRVLSA

-236 ERDISEDQLPVVILG
+236 ERDISEEQLPVVILG

-268 GLDLLPDGST
+268 GLDLLPDGAT
-278 ADVIV
+278 ADVLV

-306 LDALAPGGQAGT
+306 LDAHAPGGQAGT

-357 AASIVRDEGVYCLHL
+357 AASIVRDEEVYCLHL

-399 EAYEGRGIYYGAT
+399 EAYEGRGIFYGAT

-445 KVYVIFRRK
+445 TVYVIFRRK
-454 SLRETMSEYLVRRL
+454 SLRETMSDYLVRRL

-473 IENIPSTDVIALHG
+473 IQIIPSTDVIALHG
-487 EGGLAGLTYR
+487 EDGLAGLTYR
-497 SRETGEEGHCDCRFL
+497 CRETGEEGHCDCRFL
-512 FLFLGANP
+512 FLFLGASP
-520 NTGWLPKEMVCDE
+520 NTGWLPNEMVCDE

-538 TGADIAPV
+538 TGADIAPL

-592 VVSDIHQALAEV
+592 VVSDIHQALAEMGAPV
-604 AAT
+604 S

>member
-1 MEGGPPCKVP
+1 M
-11 IAQFCN
+11 
-17 RVVTGWA
+17 
-24 NRGVSAPSGAKLR
+24 VSR
-37 QGGGAALRQVHC
+37 
-49 NADKDALVMV
+49 
-59 TPADV
+59 ADV
-64 NHAFSDAELEELLA
+64 NHDFTDAELAELA
-78 FGTVESHRAGDLI
+78 AYGAVESHKAGDLLLA
-91 IEEGAMAPD
+91 EGTMAPD

-107 HTDIFA
+107 QTDIFA

-153 ILRIAHSDFQRL
+153 ILRIAHADFQRL
-165 IASNSYYS
+165 IAANSHYS
-173 DVFVRVLSA
+173 DIFVRVLSA
-182 RREFSNQ
+182 RREFSNN
-189 RGFAVTIVIGA
+189 RGFAAIIVIGA

-206 YALRDLLAKHGVA
+206 YALRDLLSKHGVA

-225 ADGPVPAHLLA
+225 ADGPVAAHLMA
-236 ERDISEDQLPVVILG
+236 ERELTAAHLPVVIWG
-251 AADLLV
+251 AAYLLIP
-257 QPTPEQLAAAL
+257 PTPDQLAAGL
-268 GLDLLPDGST
+268 GLDLLPDGAT

-306 LDALAPGGQAGT
+306 IDSLAPGGQAGT

-345 QKFGARIAAPVR
+345 QKFGARIVAPVR
-357 AASIVRDEGVYCLHL
+357 GSAIDRDGDAYCLSL
-372 ADGRKLRSRAVVV
+372 ADGRKLRSRAVVI
-385 ASGAQYQRLPIEGI
+385 ASGAQYQRLPIDGI
-399 EAYEGRGIYYGAT
+399 EHYEGRGIFYGAT

-425 VVGSGNSAGQGAI
+425 VVGAGNSAGQGAI
-438 YLASVAK
+438 YLANAAR
-445 KVYVIFRRK
+445 KVHVVFRRG
-454 SLRETMSEYLVRRL
+454 SLRETMSEYLVKRL
-468 EDHPN
+468 EEHPN
-473 IENIPSTDVIALHG
+473 IELHAATDVVGLHG
-487 EGGLAGLTYR
+487 ADVGGGWLDGITYR
-497 SRETGEEGHCDCRFL
+497 CRESGVEDRCGCSFL

-520 NTGWLPKEMVCDE
+520 NTRWLPKEMVCDD

-538 TGADIAPV
+538 TGTDIAPL

-592 VVSDIHQALAEV
+592 VVSDIHQALAEIG
-604 AAT
+604 AAEL